1 MKTFQDIKVGFNK
14 ERESMTKTQSE
25 IKPEMG
31 ILECQNQEERLTRA
45 QDMEE
50 RIEGI
55 EDKVEEMNSSAKENV
70 KSKNIKA
77 QNIQEIWDTVKKTNK
92 PVNNR

>member
-1 MKTFQDIKVGFNK
+1 
-14 ERESMTKTQSE
+14 
-25 IKPEMG
+25 MG

-70 KSKNIKA
+70 KSKEIEA